1 MAARAAYRGAVRA
14 PRGMVCM
21 AMTGVSLQGLRI
33 VLVEPSHPGNIGAAA
48 RAMKVMG
55 LRQLVLV
62 NPRFFPDPEATA
74 LASGAEDILESAQVC
89 ADLDAALRGCHK
101 VYGTSARDRRIH
113 WPVCTAREAAGEILE
128 ALGTGDCA
136 LLFGR
141 ERTGLSNAE
150 LDRCQVLVHIPT
162 VDEYHSLNLGQA
174 VQVLAYE
181 LHLAVLALHPAR
193 IPQTVR
199 EKPAPVEEMEGF
211 YGHLQ
216 QVLRRTGFLQP
227 VREIRLMRRLRR
239 LFDRA
244 APSQNEVNILR
255 GMLTEM
261 TRWATKVDKKDRD
274 SF

>member
-1 MAARAAYRGAVRA
+1 MAARTRA
-14 PRGMVCM
+14 TDMIGR
-21 AMTGVSLQGLRI
+21 SLQGLRV

-62 NPRFFPDPEATA
+62 KPRFFPDPEATA
-74 LASGAEDILESAQVC
+74 LASGAEDILASAQVC
-89 ADLDAALRGCHK
+89 ADLDTALQGCRK

-113 WPVCTAREAAGEILE
+113 WPVSTAREAAGEIL
-128 ALGTGDCA
+128 ADLGNGDCA

-141 ERTGLSNAE
+141 ERTGLTNAE

-162 VDEYHSLNLGQA
+162 AEEYHSLNLGQA

-181 LHLAVLALHPAR
+181 LHLAALVLRP
-193 IPQTVR
+193 PQTAPVVR
-199 EKPAPVEEMEGF
+199 EKPAPAEEMEGF
-211 YGHLQ
+211 YSHLQ
-216 QVLRRTGFLQP
+216 QVLRCTGFLQP
-227 VREIRLMRRLRR
+227 VRETRLMRRLRR

-261 TRWATKVDKKDRD
+261 TRWATKVDKKDQD
-274 SF
+274 SL